1 MLLVMFISAL
11 VWFMLLSFLLLPVS
25 VAVLVGG
32 GDGGVCMRLI
42 SCRMFLHIVVQG
54 LWINWHFAVLYMCCL
69 LRTTSAIACSLLYFV
84 SPCNLLKIL
93 SNISKWGWAIFHL
106 FTCSLPLLWLFVGGS
121 FLYWIHLFNCHHI
134 N

>member
-32 GDGGVCMRLI
+32 GDGGVRMRLI

-54 LWINWHFAVLYMCCL
+54 L
-69 LRTTSAIACSLLYFV
+69 
-84 SPCNLLKIL
+84 
-93 SNISKWGWAIFHL
+93 
-106 FTCSLPLLWLFVGGS
+106 
-121 FLYWIHLFNCHHI
+121 
-134 N
+134 